1 MKKISQLFII
11 VCFVLLNVQLVSAAA
26 PAQAWTDTS
35 YDFSKA
41 HKLLIVQ
48 PNYTFTEGQVTSDEL
63 TDMMYQ
69 HAKGLGMDILNT
81 SDIDR
86 NILRDSA
93 IDLGKLR
100 GEDAKKAENIF
111 NSQMGKYTDLY
122 MVATIVHNTRVM
134 VFYDVYSAATKQPVF
149 TYQIVSSSTSSDD
162 MVNYRH
168 LTKVFYKE
176 FNKAINKSM
185 KAKK

>member
-26 PAQAWTDTS
+26 QAWTDTN

-41 HKLLIVQ
+41 HKLLIVK
-48 PNYTFTEGQVTSDEL
+48 PNYNFNEGQVTSDEL

-69 HAKGLGMDILNT
+69 QAQSLDMFALNT
-81 SDIDR
+81 ADIDKF
-86 NILRDSA
+86 ILRDSA
-93 IDLGKLR
+93 IDLPKLR
-100 GEDAKKAENIF
+100 VEDAKKAENIF

-134 VFYDVYSAATKQPVF
+134 VFYDVYSAETKQPVF
-149 TYQIVSSSTSSDD
+149 TYQIVASSTSDD
-162 MVNYRH
+162 NMVNYRH
-168 LTKVFYKE
+168 LTKTFYKE
-176 FNKAINKSM
+176 FNKAM

>member
-26 PAQAWTDTS
+26 QAWTDTN

-41 HKLLIVQ
+41 HKLLIVK
-48 PNYTFTEGQVTSDEL
+48 PNYNFTEGQVTSDEL

-69 HAKGLGMDILNT
+69 QAQSLDMFALNT
-81 SDIDR
+81 ADIDKF
-86 NILRDSA
+86 ILRDSA
-93 IDLGKLR
+93 IDLPKLR
-100 GEDAKKAENIF
+100 VEDAKKAENIF

-134 VFYDVYSAATKQPVF
+134 VFYDVYSAETKQPVF
-149 TYQIVSSSTSSDD
+149 TYQIVASSTSDD
-162 MVNYRH
+162 NMVNYKH
-168 LTKVFYKE
+168 LTKTFYKE
-176 FNKAINKSM
+176 FNKAM

>member
-1 MKKISQLFII
+1 MKKISQLLVI
-11 VCFVLLNVQLVSAAA
+11 VCFVLLNVQLVSAG
-26 PAQAWTDTS
+26 QAWSDAS

-41 HKLLIVQ
+41 HKLLIVK

-69 HAKGLGMDILNT
+69 QAQSLDMYVLNT
-81 SDIDR
+81 ADIDK

-93 IDLGKLR
+93 SDLPKLR
-100 GEDAKKAENIF
+100 VEDAQKAETVF
-111 NSQMGKYTDLY
+111 NSEMTKYTDLY

-149 TYQIVSSSTSSDD
+149 TYQIVASSTSDD
-162 MVNYRH
+162 NMVNYRH

-176 FNKAINKSM
+176 FSKAM

>member
-26 PAQAWTDTS
+26 TQAWTDTS

-41 HKLLIVQ
+41 HKLLIVK

-69 HAKGLGMDILNT
+69 QAQSLDMYVLNT
-81 SDIDR
+81 ADIDK

-93 IDLGKLR
+93 IDLPKLR
-100 GEDAKKAENIF
+100 VEDAQKAETVF
-111 NSQMGKYTDLY
+111 NSEMTKYTDLY

-149 TYQIVSSSTSSDD
+149 TYQIVASSTSSDD

-176 FNKAINKSM
+176 FDRAINKSM